1 MVEDL
6 SREEIASFLPPRPED
21 GHKGTFGHLVS
32 LAGSRGFTGA
42 PRLVAMAALRSGV
55 GLVTA
60 AIPKPLSD
68 VISSSFL
75 EPMTLA
81 LESTDA
87 DTVAYES
94 LATLLDFLTGKS
106 ALTVGPG
113 ISTHLSTARLV
124 RRLYALRPVSMLV
137 DADGLNALAARPG
150 CLVARAGTGP
160 AAQAVLTPHPG
171 EMGRLTG
178 METSEIQRTRVETTS
193 HYATRWQSV
202 VVLKGHG
209 TIIAA
214 PDGRIRRCPTGNQG
228 MATGGS
234 GDVLAGI
241 IGALLAQGT
250 PPFEAACA
258 GVYVHGLA
266 GDIAARE
273 KTPRGMIAGDI
284 IDALPQA
291 WRVVE
296 RTT

>member
-1 MVEDL
+1 MFEEL
-6 SREEIASFLPPRPED
+6 SQEEIAGFLPPRPED
-21 GHKGTFGHLVS
+21 GHKGTFGHLVA

-42 PRLVAMAALRSGV
+42 ARLVSMAALRSGV

-68 VISSSFL
+68 VIACSFL

-81 LESTDA
+81 LDSTDA
-87 DTVAYES
+87 DTIDFES

-106 ALTVGPG
+106 AMVVGPG
-113 ISTHLSTARLV
+113 LSTHPSTTRLV
-124 RRLYALRPVSMLV
+124 RRLYALRPAPMVV
-137 DADGLNALAARPG
+137 DADGLNALAAHRER
-150 CLVARAGTGP
+150 LVARDDMG
-160 AAQAVLTPHPG
+160 AAASAVLTPHPG
-171 EMGRLTG
+171 EMSRLTG
-178 METSEIQRTRVETTS
+178 LETSEIQRTRAETTS
-193 HYATRWQSV
+193 HYAAQWQSV
-202 VVLKGHG
+202 VVLKGHD

-214 PDGRIRRCPTGNQG
+214 PDGRLRRCPTGNQG

-250 PPFEAACA
+250 APFEAACA

-273 KTPRGMIAGDI
+273 KTARAMIAGDI
-284 IDALPQA
+284 IEALPQA
-291 WRVVE
+291 WRELE
-296 RTT
+296 RPA